1 MMVMITVATCL
12 LSVTFLLL
20 YDGDD
25 DVQRSPPN
33 PAPAGSS
40 DARRCDG
47 DGPENRL
54 DRIRT
59 MAMRIDMTMVIII
72 MTVSINHYDHCNN
85 DNDCIKDD
93 GETMTMRIDMTM
105 VIIIMTV

>member
-12 LSVTFLLL
+12 LSITFLLL

-40 DARRCDG
+40 DARRCDDG
-47 DGPENRL
+47 DGPENRFV
-54 DRIRT
+54 I
-59 MAMRIDMTMVIII
+59 MMVIY
-72 MTVSINHYDHCNN
+72 MFYEN
-85 DNDCIKDD
+85 D
-93 GETMTMRIDMTM
+93 
-105 VIIIMTV
+105 